1 MEKTIIILGPT
12 AVGKTAV
19 SLLLAERIGGEIIS
33 ADAFQV
39 YRGLDIAT
47 AKPGAAELSRV
58 YHHLISILELSEQYS
73 AARFREL
80 ALGLIGEIR
89 ARGAV
94 PLVVGGSGLYI
105 KALVDGLFESPP
117 ADQAYRDLLRR
128 EEEEKGRGYL
138 HRLLMKRDPVSAGRI
153 HPHNLKRIIRA
164 LEVLELTGVPISQW
178 QIQWGVKN
186 ERRTSNVQLRT
197 SNGAGPGGNS
207 ELIKDERS
215 TFNVQR
221 STFNDT
227 ARSAESGAQGVRLA
241 GGRPTTA
248 YCPLPTAY
256 LMIGLRRDRDDLYH
270 RINRRVEE
278 MFDCGLV
285 GETERLLE
293 EGIRDNRVAWQALGY
308 KEVAGCLNGEYSRED
323 TMIRLA
329 AHTRHFAK
337 RQLTWWRKD
346 ERIHWIDLG
355 VNDMDKDAVNKIMRL
370 IRTIQA

>member
-1 MEKTIIILGPT
+1 LEKIPIILGPT

-47 AKPGAAELSRV
+47 AKPGSAELSRV
-58 YHHLISILELSEQYS
+58 SHHLISILELNEQYS

-80 ALGLIGEIR
+80 TIPLIGQIR

-94 PLVVGGSGLYI
+94 PLIVGGSGLYI

-128 EEEEKGRGYL
+128 EEEKKGRGYL
-138 HRLLMKRDPVSAGRI
+138 HRLLMERDPVSAGRI
-153 HPHNLKRIIRA
+153 HPHNLKRVIRA

-178 QIQWGVKN
+178 QIQWGEKD
-186 ERRTSNVQLRT
+186 EHRTSNDLAQ
-197 SNGAGPGGNS
+197 
-207 ELIKDERS
+207 
-215 TFNVQR
+215 
-221 STFNDT
+221 
-227 ARSAESGAQGVRLA
+227 SAEYIAQSVRLA
-241 GGRPTTA
+241 KGEATTA
-248 YCPLPTAY
+248 YCQLPTAY
-256 LMIGLRRDRDDLYH
+256 LMIGLRRDRDALYH

-293 EGIRDNRVAWQALGY
+293 KGIRDNRVAWQALGY
-308 KEVAGCLNGEYSRED
+308 KEVAGYLNGEYSRED

-329 AHTRHFAK
+329 VNTRHFAK

-355 VNDMDKDAVNKIMRL
+355 VNDLVQDAVNKIMQL